1 MSRDKFTKSSLQVS
15 GFKDRPVRNKFFQGK
30 NSAESLALVFPGL
43 RYSCDKPLLH
53 YTTELL
59 LARGLDVLH
68 LWADYTKPD
77 YQSSSQDDQSQHML
91 EDAQALLEAGN
102 KAGSYK
108 NLLLAGKSLG
118 TLTMTLLFRE
128 NSELHKET
136 SIWFTPLFYLPPV
149 AQAVLNSTGPTFV
162 AGSDT
167 DLTFD
172 PEAVSQIKSK
182 TNITT
187 HVIKDAD
194 HSLEIPGDLFGSLR
208 IITQLMNSLTSFIS

>member
-1 MSRDKFTKSSLQVS
+1 MSRDKYTESSLQVS
-15 GFKDRPVRNKFFQGK
+15 GYKGGPVRNKFFQGD
-30 NSAESLALVFPGL
+30 NSAERLALVFPGL
-43 RYSCDKPLLH
+43 RYSCDMPLLH

-59 LARGLDVLH
+59 LAQGFDVLQ

-77 YQSSSQDDQSQHML
+77 YQSSSPGDQSQHML
-91 EDAQALLEAGN
+91 ADGQALLEAGN

-108 NLLLAGKSLG
+108 NVLLVGKSIG
-118 TLTMTLLFRE
+118 TLTMTLLITE
-128 NSELHKET
+128 NSDLHKET

-149 AQAVLNSTGPTFV
+149 TQAVLSSTGSTFV
-162 AGSDT
+162 AGSDA

-182 TNITT
+182 TNIST

-194 HSLEIPGDLFGSLR
+194 HSLEIPGDLLGSLR
-208 IITQLMNSLTSFIS
+208 VLTQLMNSLASFIS